1 MTTILTVDAEH
12 PDLRL
17 IAAAAEAIRGGR
29 LVAFPTET
37 VYGLGAHALDAT
49 AIGRLFQAKG
59 RPATDPMIVHI
70 ARQEQLTDI
79 VQEIPPVA
87 HELSATFWP
96 GALTLIL
103 AKREHVPDAVTAGRP
118 TVGVRVPAH
127 PVARALLDAAG
138 VPIAAPSA
146 NRFSRPS
153 PTTAQHVMTDLEGV
167 VDLVLDA
174 GPTPVGVEST
184 VLDLTVSPPVVRRP
198 GGVTVEQL
206 QLILP
211 NVVTSTETLTASASQ
226 PSPGQLLR
234 HYAPDHSLTL
244 YLGPSD
250 RAVGRLAE
258 EVRAAVARGLKVG
271 VLAPTEDLVALAP
284 RLAAVAAAGRVLT
297 RPYGSRLNVAAS
309 ARDLYHALRELD
321 AEEIDVILATAPEPR
336 GLGAAIVDRLTRA
349 AEGRI
354 VRDQ

>member
-1 MTTILTVDAEH
+1 MTTILTVDTEH
-12 PDLRL
+12 PDLRV
-17 IAAAAEAIRGGR
+17 ISAAAEAIRDGC

-37 VYGLGAHALDAT
+37 VYGLGAHALDVA

-70 ARQEQLTDI
+70 ARQAQLADI
-79 VQEIPPVA
+79 VQEIPRVA
-87 HELSATFWP
+87 HELIATFWP
-96 GALTLIL
+96 GPLTLIL
-103 AKREHVPDAVTAGRP
+103 PKREHVPDAVTAGRP

-153 PTTAQHVMTDLEGV
+153 PTTAQHVMSDLPGV
-167 VDLVLDA
+167 VDLILDA

-211 NVVTSTETLTASASQ
+211 TVIMNTAALTASASQ

-234 HYAPDHSLTL
+234 HYAPAHALTL
-244 YLGPSD
+244 YLGPTD
-250 RAVGRLAE
+250 RVVGRLAE
-258 EVRAAVARGLKVG
+258 DVRAAVARGLKVG
-271 VLAPTEDLVALAP
+271 VLAPAEDLVALAP

-297 RPYGSRLNVAAS
+297 RPYGSRLNVAAA

-354 VRDQ
+354 VSDQ